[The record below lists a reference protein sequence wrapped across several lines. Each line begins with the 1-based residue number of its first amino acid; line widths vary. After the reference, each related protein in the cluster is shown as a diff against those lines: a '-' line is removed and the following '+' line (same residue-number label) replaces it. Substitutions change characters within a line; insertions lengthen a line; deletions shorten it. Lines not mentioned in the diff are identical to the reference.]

1 MRLAHRKDKLGETP
15 SSFSVLTLST
25 FRTEST
31 ALTENCVRPAALSL
45 GSCLDFRSRLTI
57 LDISPC
63 LETQAHLHHATH
75 RFLDVFLIESLE
87 TLLGEMGGCYMR
99 THPCPQPHSLIVAR
113 IIKEDG
119 VGTGRWCPRPH
130 AALMFRDTQTQ
141 TGAIVGQVRGESS
154 RLGAAAL
161 SDANA
166 RSLSR
171 RKQMLAWEEA
181 ALLAE
186 SEESLQE
193 P

>member
-45 GSCLDFRSRLTI
+45 GSCLDFRSHLTI

-99 THPCPQPHSLIVAR
+99 THPCPQPHSLIDQPSFSVLCGGHKA
-113 IIKEDG
+113 IIHSHRAPSPTH
-119 VGTGRWCPRPH
+119 GTGHQRCGHSQPH
-130 AALMFRDTQTQ
+130 PLGEAP
-141 TGAIVGQVRGESS
+141 GAR
-154 RLGAAAL
+154 AAA
-161 SDANA
+161 
-166 RSLSR
+166 
-171 RKQMLAWEEA
+171 EA
-181 ALLAE
+181 VF
-186 SEESLQE
+186 